1 MSTSLSYSAGE
12 KKRGRKFFSLFG
24 LINSLAFLFLTGN
37 VITLYGL
44 KMGASRTLLG
54 ILGSFP
60 YLALMVMPLGRGLV
74 RRLGVVRALARSW
87 LARYISLLPILFA
100 PLLAASNRSSTAFL
114 VLGIGVL
121 FFHLFRGLGMVS
133 DAPLVGAL
141 AEGPDRGAFLARFQI
156 IIALTSVAGGLVI
169 VLLLGGDAPIW
180 RYTILLTAGI
190 AMGMADVTLLS
201 RIPEPPGAQQAA
213 SRPFG
218 KSLAA
223 SFRSTNMRLFVLGFG
238 LFGALS
244 SSVRAFLVVYARQVY
259 EQPDNLAMLYAV
271 VGSTGWVLMGFLAR
285 RVIDRLGAKPM
296 FVFFALVFLAS
307 LIPMIT
313 TPSISRDFGVEIF
326 LAIVF
331 FVSTMGFTGGEY
343 SAQTYFYGMI
353 DKTERLDLGMVFFLT
368 LGAGGVVGSFA
379 GGLLLDWLAVVF
391 DGDSVAA
398 FRTFFGLLGF
408 LLVVT
413 VLVLSRLERLGA
425 RSVASALSV
434 IFSFRD
440 MRTLGLLDRLS
451 RTSSIDDE
459 REAIRR
465 IAGTGSAEAT
475 EDVATR
481 LASPTFAVR
490 IQALGAIESL
500 PLTPAV
506 ERALEEHIEG
516 YQFSSAYRAAEILG
530 RRGVTR
536 GTRVL
541 EAALSSEDLLLASKA
556 MVALARLGVDSLEG
570 RIEGIVAASQN
581 PMVVLHGVT
590 ALHILGLEKSIPTLL
605 RCMSREDIPTFIRD
619 EIVVALADICGF
631 GPLFYKG
638 YRFYLDRLPLE
649 QLVDEWIAEFS
660 GAEGLSPG
668 NLNRAVNDERI
679 GEGLLELLP
688 KRDKK
693 LPWLEPYRST
703 VGETNSLADT
713 RGRLLLV
720 AMVIDLVQKGFLDPA
735 AVSGYFQ
742 PLDPTKENP

>member
-1 MSTSLSYSAGE
+1 MSGSLSYSAAE

-24 LINSLAFLFLTGN
+24 LINALAFLFLTGN

-44 KMGASRTLLG
+44 KLGASRTLLG
-54 ILGSFP
+54 LLGSFP
-60 YLALMVMPLGRGLV
+60 YLALLVMPLGRGLV
-74 RRLGVVRALARSW
+74 RRLGVVKVLRRSW
-87 LARYISLLPILFA
+87 LARYASLLPILFA
-100 PLLAASNRSSTAFL
+100 PLLAASGQTRAAFL
-114 VLGIGVL
+114 ILGIGVL
-121 FFHLFRGLGMVS
+121 LFHLFRGVGMVS

-156 IIALTSVAGGLVI
+156 IIALASVAGGLVI
-169 VLLLGGDAPIW
+169 VLLLAGDAPIW
-180 RYTILLTAGI
+180 RYTILLTMGI
-190 AMGMADVTLLS
+190 ALGMADVTLLS

-218 KSLAA
+218 KALATA
-223 SFRSTNMRLFVLGFG
+223 FRSTNVRLFVLGFG

-244 SSVRAFLVVYARQVY
+244 STARAFLVVYARQVY

-296 FVFFALVFLAS
+296 LVFFALVFLAS
-307 LIPMIT
+307 LVPMIT
-313 TPSISRDFGVEIF
+313 TPSISRDLGVEIF

-331 FVSTMGFTGGEY
+331 FVATMGFTGGEY

-353 DKTERLDLGMVFFLT
+353 DESERLDLGMVFFLT

-379 GGLLLDWLAVVF
+379 GGLLLDWLAVVY
-391 DGDSVAA
+391 DGDAVAA
-398 FRTFFGLLGF
+398 FRTFFGLVGF
-408 LLVVT
+408 LVVVT

-451 RTSSIDDE
+451 RSSSIDDE
-459 REAIRR
+459 RKAIRR
-465 IAGTGSAEAT
+465 IAGTKSAEAS

-506 ERALEEHIEG
+506 ERSLVEHIEG
-516 YQFSSAYRAAEILG
+516 YPFSSAYRAAEILG

-536 GTRVL
+536 GTKVL
-541 EAALSSEDLLLASKA
+541 ESSLASEDLLLASKA
-556 MVALARLGVDSLEG
+556 MVALARLGVVSIEG
-570 RIEGIVAASQN
+570 RIAEIVEGSRN
-581 PMVVLHGVT
+581 PMVVLHAVT
-590 ALHILGLEKSIPTLL
+590 ALHMLGLEKSIPALL
-605 RCMSREDIPTFIRD
+605 RCMFREDIPTFIRD

-631 GPLFYKG
+631 GPLFYRG
-638 YRFYLDRLPLE
+638 YRFYLDRLPL
-649 QLVDEWIAEFS
+649 QKLVDEWIADS
-660 GAEGLSPG
+660 AGSEGLSSDS
-668 NLNRAVNDERI
+668 LYRALTDRSVC
-679 GEGLLELLP
+679 EGLLGLLP
-688 KRDKK
+688 KKDKQ
-693 LPWLEPYRST
+693 LPWLEPYHST
-703 VGETNSLADT
+703 MQEFDNLTDT
-713 RGRLLLV
+713 RGRLLVV
-720 AMVIDLVQKGFLDPA
+720 AMVIDLVHKGFLDPSV
-735 AVSGYFQ
+735 VSGYFQ
-742 PLDPTKENP
+742 TINADKENP

>member
-44 KMGASRTLLG
+44 KLGASRTLLG

-530 RRGVTR
+530 RRGVSR

-660 GAEGLSPG
+660 AAEGLSPG

-735 AVSGYFQ
+735 VVSGYFQ
-742 PLDPTKENP
+742 PLDPTEENP

>member
-44 KMGASRTLLG
+44 KLGASRTLLG

-530 RRGVTR
+530 RRGVSR

-660 GAEGLSPG
+660 AAEGLSPG

-720 AMVIDLVQKGFLDPA
+720 AMVIDLVQKGFLDPV